1 MNEKEENPNEEIED
15 IKNEMEILEPKSTRN
30 KRQISV
36 DAFNIKMEE
45 REEKISELENKEMD
59 IPQSE

>member
-45 REEKISELENKEMD
+45 REEKISELENKETD